1 MNEKIKIII
10 AGGSGLIGSRLVD
23 YLPRDKFEI
32 CILSRREHNSHD
44 NVTYSKWD
52 PDKMEM
58 DDSILNEVDAIVNLA
73 GAGIADK
80 KWTNE
85 RKELLVTSRVNSSRT
100 LESYVSKLS
109 KKPKLYFGASGI
121 GMYGHRGDD
130 IMTTDSKRGS
140 GFLADVTEA
149 WEVANKKLEVHFK
162 RHVILRIGIV
172 LSTKGGALKEILKPA
187 NAGVYG
193 YFGNGSAYYSWI
205 HIDDI
210 CKIIAESINNDAF
223 NGIYNGT
230 APDPVTIYNLVKTVK
245 AVKNSFGVLM
255 PVPKFGLKI
264 AMGEMA
270 DMLFNSTRVI
280 PNRLNAQGFKFD
292 YVELD
297 KALTHLMDSKV

>member
-1 MNEKIKIII
+1 M
-10 AGGSGLIGSRLVD
+10 
-23 YLPRDKFEI
+23 
-32 CILSRREHNSHD
+32 D
-44 NVTYSKWD
+44 N
-52 PDKMEM
+52 
-58 DDSILNEVDAIVNLA
+58 SILNDVDAIINLA

-80 KWTNE
+80 KWTKE
-85 RKELLVTSRVNSSRT
+85 RKELLVTSRVNSCKT

-109 KKPKLYFGASGI
+109 KKPKLYFGASAVGL
-121 GMYGHRGDD
+121 YGHRGDN

-149 WEVANKKLEVHFK
+149 WEDANKKLEEHFK
-162 RHVILRIGIV
+162 RHVVLRIGIV

-187 NAGVYG
+187 SAGVYG
-193 YFGNGSAYYSWI
+193 YFGNGSAFYSWI

-210 CKIIAESINNDAF
+210 CKIIVESINDDAF
-223 NGIYNGT
+223 NGTYNGT

-245 AVKNSFGVLM
+245 AVKNAFGILI
-255 PVPKFGLKI
+255 PVPKFGLKV

-292 YVELD
+292 YADLNE
-297 KALTHLMDSKV
+297 ALKHLIDSKI